1 MSLASASF
9 RHLAAL
15 VTVAHEG
22 SFGAAADELG
32 YSQATISQQIAAL
45 EKMMGAALFDR
56 PGGPKPVTLTS
67 AGRAL
72 LPHAEHI
79 LAHVS
84 KADDDVRDHLT
95 GSAGNIT
102 IGTFQSVS
110 VHLLPAAVS
119 RLRQTSPQ
127 LSIGLYEG
135 RSSEEL
141 VDQLLTHEIDV
152 AFIEGPV
159 DDSRVHVFELGRD
172 PYLLLISPSSP
183 LCDLVVDS
191 RFPLEALSGHPLIG
205 QPALTYQDDVDAILR
220 THGIAPKYLFRTVDN
235 GAVQAMVRSGV
246 GAAVMPRLAIDLDD
260 TETVTFRFSPDL
272 TPRQVNVAVRTH
284 EKDIPSIAHFTDA
297 AAKAARLV
305 LDKPNAKKAP
315 VVTPMKS

>member
-1 MSLASASF
+1 MSLSNASF

-45 EKMMGAALFDR
+45 EKMMGATLFDR

-72 LPHAEHI
+72 VQHAEHI
-79 LAHVS
+79 LGHIT

-127 LSIGLYEG
+127 LSIGLFEG

-141 VDQLLTHEIDV
+141 VHQLLAHEIDV

-159 DDSRVHVFELGRD
+159 DDSRVHVVELGRD
-172 PYLLLISPSSP
+172 PYLLLVSPTSP
-183 LCDLVVDS
+183 LCELVVAN
-191 RFPLEALSGHPLIG
+191 RFPLTALSGHPLIG

-220 THGIAPKYLFRTVDN
+220 THGITPKYLFRTVDN

-260 TETVTFRFSPDL
+260 PETVTFEFSPAL
-272 TPRQVNVAVRTH
+272 SPRQVNVAVRAT

-297 AAKAARLV
+297 AAMAARRV
-305 LDKPNAKKAP
+305 LDEP
-315 VVTPMKS
+315 SG